1 MIIDFLSSQGVEKH
15 LNWDTLSGRG
25 AVASECLRIWQM
37 LAVNP
42 QRRVTYRVKAVFNTL
57 ALDLL
62 VPVSS

>member
-42 QRRVTYRVKAVFNTL
+42 QRRVT
-57 ALDLL
+57 
-62 VPVSS
+62 